1 MSSAVTD
8 DEGRA
13 TAVHSPT
20 APTCRHWI
28 SYSMNKRFIL
38 YISKSKLLDHTKR
51 LNKLTTVIFTELG
64 VILREV
70 QATVENKLKICLK
83 LVVNKIYQINNGL

>member
-8 DEGRA
+8 DDGRA

-28 SYSMNKRFIL
+28 WYYINKRFIL
-38 YISKSKLLDHTKR
+38 YISKSKLLDDTNR
-51 LNKLTTVIFTELG
+51 LNKLTTVIVTELG

-83 LVVNKIYQINNGL
+83 VVNKIYHINDGL

>member
-1 MSSAVTD
+1 
-8 DEGRA
+8 
-13 TAVHSPT
+13 
-20 APTCRHWI
+20 
-28 SYSMNKRFIL
+28 MNKRVIL
-38 YISKSKLLDHTKR
+38 YISKSKLLDYTKR

-83 LVVNKIYQINNGL
+83 VVNKIYHINNGF

>member
-38 YISKSKLLDHTKR
+38 YISKSKLLDYTKR
-51 LNKLTTVIFTELG
+51 LNKLTTVIFTELVG

-83 LVVNKIYQINNGL
+83 VVNKIYHINGGL

>member
-28 SYSMNKRFIL
+28 SYSMKKRFIL
-38 YISKSKLLDHTKR
+38 YISKSKLLDYTKR
-51 LNKLTTVIFTELG
+51 LNKVTIMIFTELD

-83 LVVNKIYQINNGL
+83 VVNRIYHINNGL

>member
-1 MSSAVTD
+1 M
-8 DEGRA
+8 
-13 TAVHSPT
+13 
-20 APTCRHWI
+20 
-28 SYSMNKRFIL
+28 
-38 YISKSKLLDHTKR
+38 R

-83 LVVNKIYQINNGL
+83 VVNKIYHINNGL